1 MSILLAVLIYVQH
14 LFYMHL
20 LCSENVAVCQQLQ
33 STIKLHGT
41 TNVEHYHDTY
51 RLGVFLR

>member
-33 STIKLHGT
+33 STIKLHGK
-41 TNVEHYHDTY
+41 TNAEHCHDTY
-51 RLGVFLR
+51 HLGVHLR